1 MAAAVSAEE
10 RRAVPATAA
19 ARAGRRRRLG
29 DRLVGWALGAVTA
42 LVFLAL
48 YAPILIVFLLSFFRL
63 RRGKVV
69 WDSFS
74 LDWYV
79 DLFANAEIGEALVNS
94 LVVGFVSVFAAITM
108 AMAIAFWVNARP
120 TSRAA
125 GAIQFVVFLPF
136 LLPPI
141 ITGLSLLIGFKEV
154 GISRG
159 LATVMVGHTVFV
171 LAMVYRTILTRLQS
185 LSKSLV
191 EASLDLGATRLQTF
205 RYVLLPNLRM
215 AVVTAALLAFAL
227 SFDET
232 MITLFLVGDTSTL
245 PVRLYAMMRV
255 GFTPEINALV
265 TLILVFSIVLTL
277 AIARV
282 VGGRAEDLSV

>member
-1 MAAAVSAEE
+1 MAATVSAEE
-10 RRAVPATAA
+10 RRAPAAATA
-19 ARAGRRRRLG
+19 RRNRRRRLG
-29 DRLVGWALGAVTA
+29 DRLVGWALGTVTA

-79 DLFANAEIGEALVNS
+79 DLFANAQIGEALVNS
-94 LVVGFVSVFAAITM
+94 LVVGFVSVFAAIVM
-108 AMAIAFWVNARP
+108 AMAIAFWVDARP